1 MEKNKSIDGLSSK
14 RPRRTAP
21 ASPASV
27 PTIKPASQKST
38 RARTVKKSVAKTT
51 TARKAPAKPA
61 TSAPVRKPTTRKPAT
76 KKPATKRP
84 TTRRVVTA
92 APIAKTTITRN
103 PVSASSLSQRSARP
117 STRRQMVSQ
126 PTSHPVVKRPVVS
139 EPSAPHPT
147 HEPRPTSNEEAAE
160 DFLKPVQAF
169 DFDENSGE
177 LTASKEP
184 IQKPKKRKKEKKHIS
199 KKRKIITSII
209 LGIVILLLAAV
220 IWFIVWGNDIL
231 SKITG
236 GQGNI
241 FDLFSEQYDPLK
253 TDENG
258 RTNILAF
265 GTSGYDM
272 EGNEGNGT
280 HDGAQLTDSIMAIS
294 VNQETGDIAMLSLPR
309 DLKVSRTCTATGKIN
324 EVYWCN
330 NMDGNNEQA
339 GAEALSEVVGD
350 ILGVDFQYYAHLN
363 WGSLVSIV
371 DTLGGI
377 NITLDEDINDQ
388 YYTGSVY
395 NAGVEYTIDGIQ
407 AVALARARHG
417 TTSGDFTRGASQ
429 QKILIG
435 IKEKITEKD
444 LSIPDMVSLASTLGD
459 NLRTNFAVNELRSAA
474 HLLTEFDFNNARQI
488 SLIEPEK
495 LVTTANI
502 GGISYVIPS
511 DGVNNYKSI
520 QAYVAKK
527 FSSDPRTYEDY
538 SILILNGTDTAGI
551 ASAEETTLEQ
561 ENYQN
566 IYTDDAPAGNYTD
579 KYTLYATTDTAPNTK
594 KLLEEKYST
603 TAKSADELPALI
615 PTDYDFVIII
625 GKDSSTTTE

>member
-14 RPRRTAP
+14 RSKRTAP
-21 ASPASV
+21 VSPASV
-27 PTIKPASQKST
+27 PSIKSASQKPT
-38 RARTVKKSVAKTT
+38 RAKTVK
-51 TARKAPAKPA
+51 
-61 TSAPVRKPTTRKPAT
+61 KPTTRTTTTRKTTAKPVART
-76 KKPATKRP
+76 TTRKPVAKKPVTRKTATKR
-84 TTRRVVTA
+84 VV
-92 APIAKTTITRN
+92 APAPVAKTSIARN
-103 PVSASSLSQRSARP
+103 PVSASTLSQRTARP
-117 STRRQMVSQ
+117 STRRQMMSQ
-126 PTSHPVVKRPVVS
+126 PVLHSSAKPPVSEQSTSRPVHEPQLTSH
-139 EPSAPHPT
+139 ED
-147 HEPRPTSNEEAAE
+147 AAE

-184 IQKPKKRKKEKKHIS
+184 VNTKPKKHKKEKKRIS

-209 LGIVILLLAAV
+209 LGVVTLLLIAV
-220 IWFIVWGNDIL
+220 IWFIIWGNDL
-231 SKITG
+231 LAKITG

-272 EGNEGNGT
+272 EGTEGKGT

-294 VNQETGDIAMLSLPR
+294 INQETGDIAMLSLPR

-330 NMDGNNEQA
+330 NTEGNDEQA
-339 GAEALSEVVGD
+339 GAEALSEVVSD
-350 ILGVDFQYYAHLN
+350 ILGVEFQYYAHLN

-417 TTSGDFTRGASQ
+417 TTSGDFSRGASQ
-429 QKILIG
+429 QKILMG
-435 IKEKITEKD
+435 IKNRISEKG
-444 LSIPDMVSLASTLGD
+444 LSITDMIGLANTLGD
-459 NLRTNFAVNELRSAA
+459 NLRTNFSVNELRSAA
-474 HLLTEFDFNNARQI
+474 HLLSEFDFDNARQV

-527 FSSDPRTYEDY
+527 FSSNPRIYEDY

-566 IYTDDAPAGNYTD
+566 IYTDDAPDGNYTN
-579 KYTLYATTDTAPNTK
+579 KYTLYATTDNAPNTK
-594 KLLEEKYST
+594 KLLEEKYGT

-615 PTDYDFVIII
+615 PTNYDFIIII
-625 GKDSSTTTE
+625 GEDSSTTTE